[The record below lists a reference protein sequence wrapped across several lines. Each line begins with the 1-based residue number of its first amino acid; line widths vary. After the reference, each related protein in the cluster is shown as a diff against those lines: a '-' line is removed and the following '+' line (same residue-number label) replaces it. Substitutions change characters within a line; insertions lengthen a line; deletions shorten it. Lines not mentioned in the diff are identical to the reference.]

1 MSSIFFVA
9 VALPPDKLLD
19 LVAVRDFI
27 FKIMLTASVLGM
39 YFLALS
45 CLFAAH
51 PCVFDAQSFNCLTQ
65 SIIYV
70 PLQVNRFQKSILLI
84 VQYKYLKTCSEDFIP
99 QNLILRTRLCSTGV
113 IPQPSWFFISTWSIW
128 WVGNFL
134 YHRFTSF
141 EGASWGGQPLNIFTW
156 ASGAHQENFSSA
168 LFFFPAFTLD
178 IYCSC
183 RCRRCS
189 HIVYT
194 CSSKSLA
201 GACRCCRRDNLHR
214 CSSHWLC
221 AWVWE
226 WKWV

>member
-113 IPQPSWFFISTWSIW
+113 IPQPSWFFIST
-128 WVGNFL
+128 
-134 YHRFTSF
+134 
-141 EGASWGGQPLNIFTW
+141 
-156 ASGAHQENFSSA
+156 
-168 LFFFPAFTLD
+168 
-178 IYCSC
+178 
-183 RCRRCS
+183 
-189 HIVYT
+189 
-194 CSSKSLA
+194 
-201 GACRCCRRDNLHR
+201 
-214 CSSHWLC
+214 
-221 AWVWE
+221 
-226 WKWV
+226 